1 MKARRNYPP
10 IHELISLTGRRA
22 IVTGGA
28 TGLGY
33 AICRRLAEAGAKVVI
48 ADIDG
53 AEAIKASDEM
63 AGAGYQ
69 AIPVQCDVSSEVSV
83 CEMVSTAVEKM
94 GGIDILVN
102 NAGIYPRIPL
112 ASMKTE
118 DFEKVLAVNLKGIF
132 MCSREVS
139 NRMIEQKQGGCII
152 NLGSIDSVHPSAS
165 EMSAYDASKGGVLML
180 TKSIAREL
188 GQHDIRVNAIAPG
201 GIMTRAIASYTDG
214 TAPSKDEVRA
224 QLKELKAFMARM
236 VLGRMGEADEVAR
249 VALFLASDM
258 ASYMT
263 GSLVV
268 IDGGYLIS

>member
-1 MKARRNYPP
+1 MKARKNYPP

-33 AICRRLAEAGAKVVI
+33 AICRRLAEAGAKVMV
-48 ADIDG
+48 ADING
-53 AEAIKASDEM
+53 AEAIKASDETV
-63 AGAGYQ
+63 GAGYQ
-69 AIPVQCDVSSEVSV
+69 AIPVQCDVSNEVSV
-83 CEMVSTAVEKM
+83 REMVSTAVEKM

-180 TKSIAREL
+180 TKSMAREL

-201 GIMTRAIASYTDG
+201 GIMTRALASHTDG

-224 QLKELKAFMARM
+224 QLKELKAFMTRM